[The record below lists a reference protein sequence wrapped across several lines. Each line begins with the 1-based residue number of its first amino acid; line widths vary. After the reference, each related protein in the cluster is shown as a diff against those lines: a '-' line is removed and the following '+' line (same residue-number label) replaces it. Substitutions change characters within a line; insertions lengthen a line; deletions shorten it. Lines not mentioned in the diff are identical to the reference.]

1 MSFQQANLQWPIRSI
16 TPYSVTGK
24 GGDTSFYLGI
34 YFALSVAVVIIG
46 TSRFFFTF
54 RASIGAS
61 KILFEDLCKAV
72 LRTPLRWLDTVPM
85 GRILNRF
92 TADFNVVD
100 SRIAQDFGFFLY
112 QVIKLLGIM
121 VASFFVSPFMILFT
135 ATLLCIAF
143 FVAQRYLS
151 GAREVKRIE
160 SNAKSPV
167 FEQFG
172 SALAGVSTIRA
183 FDKAEEYINRCVTIT
198 PNALSKF
205 NIRFTALL
213 A

>member
-1 MSFQQANLQWPIRSI
+1 MSYHQVNLQRPIESK
-16 TPYSVTGK
+16 TLNSVTGAS
-24 GGDTSFYLGI
+24 GDTWFYLGI
-34 YFALSVAVVIIG
+34 YFALSIIVVIIG
-46 TSRFFFTF
+46 TMRYIFTF

-61 KILFEDLCKAV
+61 KILFEDLCHTV
-72 LRTPLRWLDTVPM
+72 LRTPLRWLDTVPV

-100 SRIAQDFGFFLY
+100 SQIAHDFGFFLY
-112 QVIKLLGIM
+112 QFLKLFGIM
-121 VASFFVSPFMILFT
+121 VASFLMSPFMILF
-135 ATLLCIAF
+135 AAALLCIAF
-143 FVAQRYLS
+143 FVALRYLN
-151 GAREVKRIE
+151 GAREVKRLE

-172 SALAGVSTIRA
+172 SALAGIGTIRA
-183 FDKAEEYINRCVTIT
+183 FDRTEEYISRYVTIT

-205 NIRFTALL
+205 NIRFIVFL